1 MARLLAV
8 HAHPDDESLTM
19 AGTLAGA
26 VAAGVRVTLVTA
38 TLGEQGEVIGHELQ
52 GLVADRA
59 DQLGGYRYTELRSAA
74 AALGV
79 ADWRL
84 LGGVGAWRDSGM
96 AGTPSADHP
105 RAFVRARPDG
115 PDHELAVAA
124 LLAVLDEVAPDVVL
138 TYAADGGY
146 GHPDH
151 VTTHQVT
158 AAAFT
163 RWTAD
168 GAHAA
173 RLLAVVRPREAFTAA
188 LAALSVPAGYR
199 RVPAEDL
206 GFLVDDE
213 EADVAVPV
221 APAAARARAAALRAH
236 ATQVTVF
243 GGDEHQEVPAR
254 LPDGFVLSN
263 RLVQP
268 LLDHEFFRLLAG
280 PAYPAAPRPAGDLF
294 AGLVT
299 GPTDG
304 PHGGTQGLR

>member
-96 AGTPSADHP
+96 VGTPSADHP
-105 RAFVRARPDG
+105 RAFVRARAGG
-115 PDHELAVAA
+115 PDHDLAVAA
-124 LLAVLDEVAPDVVL
+124 LLAVLDEVQPEVVL

-151 VTTHQVT
+151 ITAHDVT
-158 AAAFT
+158 AAAFAQ
-163 RWTAD
+163 WTAD
-168 GAHAA
+168 QPDRPA
-173 RLLAVVRPREAFTAA
+173 RLLAVVRPRRLFADA
-188 LAALSVPAGYR
+188 LAALDVPAGYR

-206 GFLVDDE
+206 GFLIDDE
-213 EADVAVPV
+213 DVDVAVHV
-221 APAAARARAAALRAH
+221 GPAAAKARAAALRAH

-243 GGDEHQEVPAR
+243 GGDEHQEVAAR
-254 LPDGFVLSN
+254 VPDGFVLSN

-268 LLDHEFFRLLAG
+268 LLDHEFFRLSAG
-280 PAYPAAPRPAGDLF
+280 PGYPDEPRPAGDLF
-294 AGLVT
+294 AGLLT
-299 GPTDG
+299 GAGG
-304 PHGGTQGLR
+304 PVVEPGEG